1 MKLIFSAHA
10 WDDYL
15 FWQKTDKQTL
25 RRINT
30 LIKETMRTPFE
41 GIGKPEPL
49 KHALSGY
56 GSRRISDEH
65 RFVYKVSEDAIEIV
79 QLRYHY

>member
-1 MKLIFSAHA
+1 MKLIFSDHA
-10 WDDYL
+10 WDDYI
-15 FWQKTDKQTL
+15 FWQETDKKIL

-30 LIKETMRTPFE
+30 LIKETQRNPFE
-41 GIGKPEPL
+41 GIGKPEQL

-56 GSRRISDEH
+56 WSRRITDEH
-65 RFVYKVSEDAIEIV
+65 RFIYKVSEDLIEIV

>member
-1 MKLIFSAHA
+1 MKLIFSDHA

-15 FWQKTDKQTL
+15 FWQKTDQQIAH
-25 RRINT
+25 RINN
-30 LIKETMRTPFE
+30 LINDTMRNPFE

-56 GSRRISDEH
+56 WSRRITDEH
-65 RFVYKVSEDAIEIV
+65 RFVYKASENAIEIA